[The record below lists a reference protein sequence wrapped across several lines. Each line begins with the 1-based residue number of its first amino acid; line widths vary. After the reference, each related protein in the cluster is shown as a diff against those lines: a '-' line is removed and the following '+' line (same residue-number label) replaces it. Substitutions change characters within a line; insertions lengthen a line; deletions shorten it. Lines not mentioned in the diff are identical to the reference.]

1 MMRFSVPV
9 LCIFSAEI
17 LLCQQPALRPSALE
31 AYLQQPN
38 VQVTWSLEIG
48 RFDSAEAHVTVT
60 AILAQLSPAQKVTG
74 VRVELENRNGIDN
87 VYLSEEQIPALI
99 DSLTNLDSVVEEF
112 HNKRSTPP
120 LYMGSC
126 ALRQSQP
133 PFIHT
138 LSASY
143 YIAPDSSGL
152 SLSSY
157 NRQSYRFPDRRPA
170 DLASLLTKALG
181 ELKTKISA

>member
-17 LLCQQPALRPSALE
+17 IFCQESALRPSALE

-38 VQVTWSLEIG
+38 MQVTWSLEIG

-60 AILAQLSPAQKVTG
+60 AILAQASPAQKFAG
-74 VRVELENRNGIDN
+74 VKVELGNRNGIDYL
-87 VYLSEEQIPALI
+87 YLSQEQIPGLI
-99 DSLTNLDSVVEEF
+99 DALNNIDSVVEAF
-112 HNKRSTPP
+112 HNTRSTPP
-120 LYMGSC
+120 RYMGSC
-126 ALRQSQP
+126 ALRRLQP

-143 YIAPDSSGL
+143 YTAPDSSGL